1 MDYIYLDELY
11 PNQNVIN
18 GFENLNY
25 NKNIFYGSESLKDTI
40 TRMYQAIVKFI
51 QRIWNWIKEQFRK
64 LKSILNFNKKK
75 IEETEEKIKEDKEI
89 LKNNKEFTES
99 DLQDIAFNGIIGRIL
114 GYLES
119 KVYPITINEYFKISS
134 LYSKLF
140 SNKLDDVISACI
152 EKNIANNN
160 ESLYSYLSNKHII
173 TFTNFSDKAKEIL
186 NGSIENIQKIPLI
199 YVLLKDTEQTSFN
212 PTEYIKEKFNIEDKN
227 HYDNVEEMLTSLDKL
242 LKFIKNINSEIDGE
256 INNQNASN
264 QSIQKIKLEDVNRIF
279 EKNNVINNDTSFV
292 QKIVTEINDFILIE
306 QKLTRY
312 FFVIIEIALDKII
325 NDINYIVTE
334 IPKIIAKQKN
344 I

>member
-11 PNQNVIN
+11 PNQNAIN

-25 NKNIFYGSESLKDTI
+25 NENIFYGSESLKDTI

-51 QRIWNWIKEQFRK
+51 QKIWNWIKEQFRK

-140 SNKLDDVISACI
+140 SRVW
-152 EKNIANNN
+152 
-160 ESLYSYLSNKHII
+160 SLSLVFLGICSSLS
-173 TFTNFSDKAKEIL
+173 FF
-186 NGSIENIQKIPLI
+186 
-199 YVLLKDTEQTSFN
+199 LL
-212 PTEYIKEKFNIEDKN
+212 
-227 HYDNVEEMLTSLDKL
+227 VC
-242 LKFIKNINSEIDGE
+242 
-256 INNQNASN
+256 
-264 QSIQKIKLEDVNRIF
+264 
-279 EKNNVINNDTSFV
+279 
-292 QKIVTEINDFILIE
+292 
-306 QKLTRY
+306 
-312 FFVIIEIALDKII
+312 
-325 NDINYIVTE
+325 
-334 IPKIIAKQKN
+334 
-344 I
+344 